1 MKGSEWNKWD
11 LHIHSPMT
19 WMASTFKGQED
30 IPAFIKKLGESGIT
44 LIGLTNYFFL
54 AENEIETIRD
64 EIDRQGL
71 NITVLPNVEF
81 RLAQPNKQGDWINI
95 HCLFSEKIPTFKINQ
110 VLSNLTIATKSAAG
124 RPVYCSE

>member
-1 MKGSEWNKWD
+1 MIERTHTAGKQQDTENKKMKGSEWNKWD

-81 RLAQPNKQGDWINI
+81 RLAQPNKQ
-95 HCLFSEKIPTFKINQ
+95 
-110 VLSNLTIATKSAAG
+110 
-124 RPVYCSE
+124 